1 MKVAELIGIGL
12 FTMAAVFTAYMWSE
26 RLRRSN
32 PLINEAFE
40 DITPPQMPS
49 PEVNIAS
56 LQNIQMGGT
65 PSSQDASRAYKI
77 LLQYIQSDF
86 THGIKFITDFGDKF
100 YDKRLPLRSDLDV
113 RKLMD
118 NYRDPLQR

>member
-1 MKVAELIGIGL
+1 MKAAELIGIGL

-40 DITPPQMPS
+40 DMTPAMPS
-49 PEVNIAS
+49 PAMDMPN
-56 LQNIQMGGT
+56 LDNIQMGGT
-65 PSSQDASRAYKI
+65 PSSQDASKAYK
-77 LLQYIQSDF
+77 LLLKYIQSDF
-86 THGIKFITDFGDKF
+86 THGIKFVTDFGDKF
-100 YDKRLPLRSDLDV
+100 YDRKLPLRSDLDV